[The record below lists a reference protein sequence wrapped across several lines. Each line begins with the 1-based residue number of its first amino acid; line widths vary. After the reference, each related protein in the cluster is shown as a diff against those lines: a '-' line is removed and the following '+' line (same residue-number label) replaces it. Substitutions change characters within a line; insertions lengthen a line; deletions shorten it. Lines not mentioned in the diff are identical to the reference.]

1 MYNYY
6 GDNMKKMFSII
17 IILLSL
23 FITNVYAE
31 EYKYVVD
38 DGDILEKDTLEY
50 IDAYSE
56 YLDKTAKIYY
66 YVITIESLGEYDLDT
81 YTDLVCSNYL
91 RKNKDRGL
99 LILVSKND
107 RQVKVIAGK
116 DIGEVVTD
124 EVIDDYINR
133 YFISFLANNEWDVGI
148 KNGYT
153 AFFKYL
159 CLHLDIDTSGLEVMN
174 GNDFFYK
181 YRYYILFICIWICN
195 TIGYILPKYFIRLFN
210 KNYKVT
216 ALDNLILYG
225 SVFVNVIILYYNY
238 INYNNFLFILLGFE
252 IFSILSGT
260 IFNTDINKKKT
271 KKKRVKKKR
280 K

>member
-6 GDNMKKMFSII
+6 GDNMKKIFSII

-23 FITNVYAE
+23 FITSVYAE

-38 DGDILEKDTLEY
+38 DGGILEKDTLEY
-50 IDAYSE
+50 IDAYSD
-56 YLDKTAKIYY
+56 YLDKTAKIDY
-66 YVITIESLGEYDLDT
+66 YVITIDSLGEYDLDT
-81 YTDLVCSNYL
+81 YTDMVCSNYL
-91 RKNKDRGL
+91 GKNKDRGL

-133 YFISFLANNEWDVGI
+133 YFISFLANNEWDVGL

-238 INYNNFLFILLGFE
+238 INYKNFLFILLGFE

-260 IFNTDINKKKT
+260 IFNTNINKKKS
-271 KKKRVKKKR
+271 KKKRIKKKR

>member
-38 DGDILEKDTLEY
+38 DGGILEKDTLKY

-133 YFISFLANNEWDVGI
+133 YFISFLANNEWDVGL

-153 AFFKYL
+153 AFFKYI
-159 CLHLDIDTSGLEVMN
+159 CLNLDIDTSGLEVMN

-238 INYNNFLFILLGFE
+238 ISYNNFLFILLGFE

-260 IFNTDINKKKT
+260 IFNTNISKKKT